1 MIALSV
7 SQSVMFYLCKYP
19 LTIENRQSSLLEC
32 KKPASQNVAYFRE
45 LENLKLF
52 NLFLI

>member
-7 SQSVMFYLCKYP
+7 SQSVMFY

-32 KKPASQNVAYFRE
+32 KKPASQNVEYFRE
-45 LENLKLF
+45 LKNQLLL
-52 NLFLI
+52 NLFPK